1 MALLKGKYVDPNA
14 PLNGDRIQLDNNQ
27 ALKGKTAAGADK
39 EILKVNASDKVEFV
53 SVPTVTADPVDADD
67 VARKSYVDSAASGA
81 VSTLLPGGLL
91 PTAMLFATPDGTA
104 IDRSEFLTYDAS
116 IGLMLN
122 VGGQLQTR
130 SLEQGANDPSSVII
144 NDKLEVLANEA
155 DGSVSKGRVTKD
167 TIESR
172 KLTASAEYIASMG
185 WDGTDSWMGVS
196 KTENAGNNISM
207 SKIFPH
213 KAQLFTVDIA
223 AGTGPQAIMP
233 VEGYDLTTKAYV
245 DQELGGKAD
254 LVDGKV
260 PSTQLPSYVDDVIEV
275 DDLAALPA
283 EGEASKIYVT
293 KDTNKCYR
301 WSGSGYVE
309 ISASPGTT
317 DDVVEGSTNLYFT
330 NERAKTAAVTNE
342 IVSGVID
349 VAPSQD
355 AVHQALAL
363 KQASLGTG
371 TTSQFLRG
379 DLTWQEVATSVGIA
393 QTKIVS
399 KGGSDVTGD
408 GTLTKPYA
416 TIAAAMTSIT
426 DASPTK
432 RYGIKVEAGAYT
444 EGALTLKPN
453 VFVIGDLKEAVRVT
467 ASSVALDSSFS
478 GSADNRS
485 GMGRIILTGACNFDW
500 NAVTSAAGKL
510 YFTEVL
516 FNSAVTM
523 NGYNNAIA
531 QAAFDSCQFFG
542 SLTVS
547 GINVGTFKDNIC
559 YGNVTLN
566 QHPNGGMA
574 TILSASG
581 GYIGGTLTLTT
592 TVNDFNRRCSA
603 FLRGMYIENLTVDG
617 ASSYAD
623 ADLISQGKSV
633 PQLLNGGQL
642 VAMTPRVNHDLE
654 TKMLKPLANNSHNS
668 GDWGKQWM
676 FNFAYVH
683 ASAGTDMYILSAMEN
698 YDPAGDTAGKTIFIQ
713 PDAYGLQANAN
724 GGNIE
729 LETAAVSGTGVRGKV
744 KINAKELDLTN
755 HKIVNLANA
764 TDSADAVNKGQMDSA
779 LGGKQDSL
787 GTGTA
792 GQYLAGD
799 LSWQDLPASVVE
811 DAIVDGETAKAPSQN
826 AVYDA
831 LALKQDS
838 LGTGTTSQYL
848 RGDLSWQAIPAAITP
863 KKETFVLNSTDI
875 SNGYIDCAHLS
886 VTDSMLLISGGIPH
900 IEGALEDYTLS
911 SVGGVT
917 RITFTTYFLGKLSV
931 GDRIYLQYMY

>member
-39 EILKVNASDKVEFV
+39 EILKVNASDKIEFA
-53 SVPTVTADPVDADD
+53 SVPLVTADPAEANA
-67 VARKSYVDSAASGA
+67 VARKSYVDSAASSA
-81 VSTLLPGGLL
+81 ASDKVSKSGDTMTGNLVISD
-91 PTAMLFATPDGTA
+91 AMLQIDSLVDGNVFQFDPNVAEMVIKNDVISQGTLS
-104 IDRSEFLTYDAS
+104 IIQPGQFVAS
-116 IGLMLN
+116 QLN
-122 VGGQLQTR
+122 AEGTE
-130 SLEQGANDPSSVII
+130 S
-144 NDKLEVLANEA
+144 LANT
-155 DGSVSKGRVTKD
+155 S
-167 TIESR
+167 IEPG
-172 KLTASAEYIASMG
+172 LINLWGAASTPAVPTQDQHA
-185 WDGTDSWMGVS
+185 VN
-196 KTENAGNNISM
+196 K
-207 SKIFPH
+207 K
-213 KAQLFTVDIA
+213 
-223 AGTGPQAIMP
+223 
-233 VEGYDLTTKAYV
+233 YV
-245 DQELGGKAD
+245 DDSISGIDLSTKAD

-432 RYGIKVEAGAYT
+432 RYAIKVEAGAYT

-467 ASSVALDSSFS
+467 ASSVALDASFS
-478 GSADNRS
+478 AGGSVDNRS
-485 GMGRIILTGACNFDW
+485 GMGRIILNGACSFDW

-510 YFTEVL
+510 YFTEVS
-516 FNSAVTM
+516 FGSAVTM

-531 QAAFDSCQFFG
+531 QAQFDSCIFFG
-542 SLTVS
+542 ALTIS
-547 GINVGTFKDNIC
+547 GINVGVFKDNVC

-831 LALKQDS
+831 LQLKQDS

-848 RGDLSWQAIPAAITP
+848 RGDLSWQAIPASITP
-863 KKETFVLNSTDI
+863 KKETFVLTGTDL
-875 SNGYIDCAHLS
+875 SNGYIDCAQLA
-886 VTDSMLLISGGIPH
+886 VADSMLLISGGIPH

-911 SVGGVT
+911 AVGGVT